1 MQTTPPRSLWLDEAL
16 AAEREP
22 TTAALEGTTRA
33 DVCIVGGG
41 YAGLWTALKVKAA
54 EPAVDV
60 VILERDLCGSGASGR
75 NAGYLMSWWSK
86 YLSLEKLCGTTEALR
101 IAQASDAAVDDILA
115 FCRAHAIDADFR
127 PDGWL
132 WAAANDAQH
141 GLWRETIDALGHH
154 GHAPLVEWTGEQA
167 RARCGAS
174 DLVSGAYEAHV
185 TRVQPALL
193 ARGLRR
199 VALELGVRI
208 FEQSPLTTLEHGTTV
223 TLRTPR
229 GKALASR
236 VVITMNAWALRWAEI
251 RRSVVAVSGD
261 IIATPPIPERLAQL
275 GWRDGLVV
283 SDGRTLIQYYRT
295 TRDGRLLYGKG
306 GMSGGFSFGGR
317 VGPEVEGRSELVAA
331 LEHEMH
337 RSFPALRDV
346 RVATSWRGPVDR
358 SMSGLPHFWRLG
370 GQPNVHYG
378 VGFSGNGIGPC
389 FLAGDILS
397 ALALERR
404 TEWSDCP
411 LVRAPTR
418 DFPPE
423 PFRYVGSHVLRHA
436 LLAKDSADDAGRT
449 PSWATRLAMRFAP
462 AGLSPF
468 AAEAEAEAPPPLA
481 AGGTNA

>member
-1 MQTTPPRSLWLDEAL
+1 MQTIPPRSLWLDEAL

-22 TTAALEGTTRA
+22 GTTALEGTTRA
-33 DVCIVGGG
+33 EVCIVGGG
-41 YAGLWTALKVKAA
+41 YAGLWTALKIKAA
-54 EPAVDV
+54 EPAIDV

-101 IAQASDAAVDDILA
+101 IAQASDAAVDEIVS
-115 FCRAHAIDADFR
+115 FCRTHAIDADFR

-132 WAAANDAQH
+132 WAATNEAQH
-141 GLWRETIDALGHH
+141 GLWRETMEAIAR
-154 GHAPLVEWTGEQA
+154 HARVPLVEWTGEQA

-174 DLVSGAYEAHV
+174 DLVSGAFEAHV

-199 VALELGVRI
+199 VALALGVRI
-208 FEQSPLTTLEHGTTV
+208 FEQSPLTTLDHGTTV
-223 TLRTPR
+223 TLNTPR
-229 GKALASR
+229 GKVLASR
-236 VVITMNAWALRWAEI
+236 VVITMNAWALRWPEI

-261 IIATPPIPERLAQL
+261 IIATPPMPERLARL

-283 SDGRTLIQYYRT
+283 SDGRALIQYYRT

-317 VGPEVEGRSELVAA
+317 VGPEVEGRSALVAA

-337 RSFPALRDV
+337 RSFPALHDV
-346 RVATSWRGPVDR
+346 RAATSWRGPVDR

-370 GQPNVHYG
+370 GHANVHYG

-404 TEWSDCP
+404 TAWSDCP
-411 LVRAPTR
+411 LVRAPAR

-423 PFRYVGSHVLRHA
+423 PLRYVGSHVLRRA
-436 LLAKDSADDAGRT
+436 LLAKDRADDAGQA
-449 PSWATRLAMRFAP
+449 PSWTTRLAMRFAP

-468 AAEAEAEAPPPLA
+468 AADGAAPPPIPA
-481 AGGTNA
+481 DGTTG